1 MKCGRFAT
9 FFTSFVT
16 QRKIFMILPLSHATN
31 SPENFLY
38 FFIDKAYA
46 LMYSMFLLRNTTEV
60 NKCAS
65 GSAVEHHLAKV
76 GAAGSIPVS
85 RSQNKRTSNRM
96 SFLFCEC
103 ETGKANPRGGS
114 HSQLSA
120 FRQSSPASVFDVSEQ
135 AVSRWENGTN
145 AYKLF
150 DTCKKYQFALKKTLR
165 NPW

>member
-1 MKCGRFAT
+1 MNCGRFAT
-9 FFTSFVT
+9 FFTSAVT

-31 SPENFLY
+31 SLENFLY

-85 RSQNKRTSNRM
+85 RLQKNSLPFMVGCSFAYARRGRTR
-96 SFLFCEC
+96 
-103 ETGKANPRGGS
+103 GKASITISFRKHHSLPVGS
-114 HSQLSA
+114 TREITSDA
-120 FRQSSPASVFDVSEQ
+120 PAN
-135 AVSRWENGTN
+135 AMSRLLYVGN
-145 AYKLF
+145 
-150 DTCKKYQFALKKTLR
+150 
-165 NPW
+165 